1 MALLEPETQ
10 TCFQGILCW
19 GQNAILI
26 SKASVI
32 AIVIFGYI
40 RDFKIAVESFMCR
53 VYMHVLIST
62 ALSHCDA
69 RLEENGDLGVFH
81 LARKVDLASDET
93 DVILLKAKAFNKRP
107 MCLFHCRITEN
118 KRVNGKIRGL
128 SGIFSVIAIT
138 VVRILR
144 VSSVISHPFGWSD
157 FRNLRWPF
165 GNLRRF

>member
-62 ALSHCDA
+62 ALSHCYA

-81 LARKVDLASDET
+81 LARKVDLASDES
-93 DVILLKAKAFNKRP
+93 DVILKAKAFNKRP

-128 SGIFSVIAIT
+128 SGIFSVMIIAIT
-138 VVRILR
+138 VVR